1 MNVRTLAALF
11 ILAPAAAGAQI
22 LVAPP
27 TTTRVQQPQLRVA
40 IHDPSM
46 YIYDEYR
53 VDGVSYQM
61 HYMDDLALA
70 AYSHEA
76 ITGGLQ
82 GLASDRRG
90 NVYGAVWVGPSE
102 HSYVMQ
108 MRKSGKWEGPLKRAT
123 AVATDNQGRIYIT
136 DADLGQ
142 VLRID
147 DMTGANLATFGSF
160 GSGLGQLRNPQGIAV
175 DRQGHIYIADTGNN
189 RIVRIDDMNGGGWAT
204 YDGAAYGGRALQVIL
219 PKDIALDSKGRL
231 YYLRSDNGYV
241 VRVDDIGGAN
251 VQSWGGPAPG
261 TGNYLVEPRG
271 IAIDAQDRIY
281 VTDIQ
286 TGFLTRIDDIT
297 GAGRVVLYQ
306 DAASA
311 RLFRRPTH
319 IAVFNPRLVGPP
331 IR

>member
-11 ILAPAAAGAQI
+11 TLAPAAAGAQI

-27 TTTRVQQPQLRVA
+27 TTRVQQPQLRVA

-61 HYMDDLALA
+61 HLMDDFAMA
-70 AYSHEA
+70 GYSHEPMA
-76 ITGGLQ
+76 AGLQ

-90 NVYGAVWVGPSE
+90 NVYGVVWVGSSAQP
-102 HSYVMQ
+102 YLMQ
-108 MRKSGKWEGPLKRAT
+108 MRKSGKWEGPLKRPT

-142 VLRID
+142 VLRVD
-147 DMTGANLATFGSF
+147 DLMGTNLATFGSP
-160 GSGLGQLRNPQGIAV
+160 GSGIGQFKYPQGIAV
-175 DRQGHIYIADTGNN
+175 DRQGHIYVADTGNN
-189 RIVRIDDMNGGGWAT
+189 RIVRIDDMNGGAWTT
-204 YDGAAYGGRALQVIL
+204 YDGAAYGARAMQVLL
-219 PKDIALDSKGRL
+219 PKDIAVDSKGRL

-306 DAASA
+306 DAAST

-319 IAVFNPRLVGPP
+319 IAVFNPRSERLQ